1 MLSMISKFFAFADQQ
16 RGKWYKGIFF
26 AVLHS
31 VFEALQL
38 LGIAVALRAIVEAN
52 MSTQTVWLT
61 LGLMLVSVVGM
72 MVTRHISDQS
82 EIVGSYKMCE
92 EKRTQIG
99 DRMKY
104 MPMGYFTSHSLG
116 KITAAATTTMEEIEK
131 IAPPALSK
139 TILGLVRTL
148 IITIGL
154 MFFDWR
160 IGLMVLGGA
169 AVFFLINEILQRKSL
184 LLSPLRQKAQARVVE
199 TVLEYIQG
207 MTVVRAFK
215 LDQDANKAMN
225 RAIAEVEKKNFELEF
240 SFTPYV
246 AAQQLSLRL
255 TSAAII
261 AVAIGFYLSGTMELF
276 RSLLM
281 VVSGFFV
288 YSGLEASG
296 LMSAFLR
303 LVNASIDRVEA
314 ISQTPVMD
322 IDGTVH
328 QPENYDIAV
337 ENISFAYE
345 NRKIIDDVSFTIP
358 ANTTTAIVGPS
369 GGGKTTLCNLIAR
382 FWDVDEGRITLGGR
396 DVREYT
402 LDSLL
407 ANISMVF
414 QRVYLFNDTIANN
427 IKFGKPDATM
437 EEMVEAAKRACCHDF
452 ITALPDGYDT
462 LLGEGGATISGGEK
476 QRISIARAMLK
487 DAPIIILDEAT
498 ANVDPENEL
507 ELQTAIAA
515 LTEDKTVI
523 MIAHRLKTVRHA
535 DQILVVDR
543 GKIVQR
549 GTHDELVE
557 QKGIYADFIG
567 IRKKAIGWKIGG
579 SIDDDAARQVS
590 EKAAL

>member
-225 RAIAEVEKKNFELEF
+225 RAIAEVEKKNFEMEF